1 VRVASVNEYRVR
13 DAKTLLRYYPKGK
26 DFFTFQRRPF
36 VMSWRKRIESLRTA
50 GAFVFLPGAMFMASL
65 IVSILLLAAC
75 PAKAVER
82 VSGDA
87 VKTASRTPG
96 GNESKEEK
104 KQFWDQKPSVT
115 HNSVQIA
122 GNIVKYAATSGY
134 LPLSDDAGKPQAYI
148 FFTAY
153 EKEGEPDKTR
163 RPITFAF
170 NGGPG
175 AASVWLHM
183 AAIGPR
189 RVLLTDDGKGLP
201 PPYKW
206 VPNEE
211 AWLDL
216 TDLVF
221 IDPAGT
227 GFSRLAEGV
236 KPEEFY
242 GVKKDI
248 ESMAQFIRR
257 YCTRYDRWL
266 SPKLLAGESYGTTRA
281 AGLSRYLQNSTG
293 MALNGLILISTAL
306 NFQTINSGPENDL
319 GQALSLPAYTLTAAY
334 HGRLS
339 PALQADIA
347 KTREEAERFALG
359 EYLLALTR
367 GHTLSAAEREAIV
380 EKLAAYTGLRK
391 TSIRNS
397 NLRIGRGAFARQLLE
412 EKNLRVGLYDSR
424 FTAHYR
430 HEQFMDDPSM
440 FQVTAPMLAAF
451 HDYVKREL
459 KYESDLPYE
468 FLSEKVNRAW
478 NWGSANEG
486 YVDMTTALA
495 QALSQNGFLK
505 VFVASG
511 YYDLVTTYFAAKYI
525 FDRMG
530 PDSDLRAAITHKYY
544 DGGHQL
550 YMDNAMRKKLKA
562 DVAGFFKTTVS
573 HD

>member
-1 VRVASVNEYRVR
+1 MMTSFLNQFFEVLWEKNRNRVSAITSIALCLIYL
-13 DAKTLLRYYPKGK
+13 TLSPVLCHGRAPQA
-26 DFFTFQRRPF
+26 T
-36 VMSWRKRIESLRTA
+36 
-50 GAFVFLPGAMFMASL
+50 
-65 IVSILLLAAC
+65 
-75 PAKAVER
+75 
-82 VSGDA
+82 SGDA
-87 VKTASRTPG
+87 SRTTVQTSAG
-96 GNESKEEK
+96 KESKEEK
-104 KQFWDQKPSVT
+104 KQPWDLKPTVT
-115 HNSVQIA
+115 RNSVRI
-122 GNIVKYAATSGY
+122 GGTTLTYTATTGY
-134 LPLSDDAGKPQAYI
+134 LPLNDEAGKPQAYI

-153 EKEGEPDKTR
+153 EKDGEPDRTK

-183 AAIGPR
+183 AAVGPR
-189 RVLLTDDGKGLP
+189 RVLLSHDGKGLP

-211 AWLDL
+211 TWLDL

-236 KPEEFY
+236 KAEDFF

-248 ESMAQFIRR
+248 ESMAHFVRL

-281 AGLSRYLQNSTG
+281 AGLSRYLQNTTG
-293 MALNGLILISTAL
+293 MALNGLILVSTAL
-306 NFQTINSGPENDL
+306 NFQTISSGPENDL
-319 GQALSLPAYTLTAAY
+319 GHVLSLPAYTLTAAY
-334 HGRLS
+334 HKKLA
-339 PALQADIA
+339 PALQADVV
-347 KTREEAERFALG
+347 KTRQEVERFALG
-359 EYLLALTR
+359 EYLVALAK
-367 GHTLSAAEREAIV
+367 GHTLSTNERETV
-380 EKLAAYTGLRK
+380 EEKLAAYTGLRK
-391 TSIRNS
+391 TYIKNS
-397 NLRIGRGAFARQLLE
+397 NLRIARGAFARQLLE

-424 FTAHYR
+424 FTAQYR

-451 HDYVKREL
+451 NDYVRREL
-459 KYESDLPYE
+459 KYENDLAYE
-468 FLSEKVNRAW
+468 FLSEKVNRTW
-478 NWGSANEG
+478 NWGSASEG
-486 YVDMTTALA
+486 YVDMTTSLA
-495 QALSQNGFLK
+495 QAISQNQFLK

-530 PDSDLRAAITHKYY
+530 PESDLRARITHEYY

-550 YMDNAMRKKLKA
+550 YMDDAMRIKLKA
-562 DVAGFFKTTVS
+562 DVARFFKGTISSAEVPKN
-573 HD
+573 